1 MPNEKL
7 DSVVVDMDRVSRPSR
22 QPSLQRNDA
31 SIKGMTLL
39 SEDIE
44 DGEVI
49 GIITLEDVFEEL
61 LQVNQRPLLSF
72 FLPVV

>member
-1 MPNEKL
+1 LP
-7 DSVVVDMDRVSRPSR
+7 
-22 QPSLQRNDA
+22 Q
-31 SIKGMTLL
+31 L

-61 LQVNQRPLLSF
+61 LQVN
-72 FLPVV
+72 